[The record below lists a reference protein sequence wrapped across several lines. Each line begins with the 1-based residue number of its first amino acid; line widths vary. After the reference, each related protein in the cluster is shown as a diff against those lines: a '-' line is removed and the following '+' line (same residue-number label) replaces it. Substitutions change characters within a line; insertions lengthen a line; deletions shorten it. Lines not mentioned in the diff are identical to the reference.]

1 MFTLENIL
9 NYTSANIQI
18 IGVFIA
24 IIGGLIATKLLNTKI
39 EKDTLKEKLE
49 KLNKEI
55 RFYQKRK
62 ITDEKELYKI
72 NKADYI
78 TYIYEKVRNKDFKIE
93 DYEDYNLTF
102 EQRREI
108 VKEINELISSA
119 LKIFSEPHYK
129 DDIPNIL
136 KQNHIKE
143 DTIEYM
149 IYKYVG
155 NNTRIRKTRFGI
167 LDPTDIDFDNISF
180 VSIPEKLNE
189 RDLNNRIDKF
199 DEFIEWKMIE
209 KEDIE
214 SKFIALNNNLYV
226 KKDVLL
232 FVFITIFAII
242 IPQIILSTYPLFVNY
257 KWLKYIF
264 AIYSIITFIIS
275 MFFMLWYIFKLF
287 LGISNNDIKFRLWGY
302 YEYTLSDIIKKWKNK
317 VK

>member
-1 MFTLENIL
+1 M
-9 NYTSANIQI
+9 
-18 IGVFIA
+18 
-24 IIGGLIATKLLNTKI
+24 LNTKI

-232 FVFITIFAII
+232 FVSITIFAII

-287 LGISNNDIKFRLWGY
+287 LGISNNDIKFRL
-302 YEYTLSDIIKKWKNK
+302 
-317 VK
+317 

>member
-49 KLNKEI
+49 KINKEI

-199 DEFIEWKMIE
+199 DEFIEWIMKKKKI
-209 KEDIE
+209 
-214 SKFIALNNNLYV
+214 LNQNL
-226 KKDVLL
+226 
-232 FVFITIFAII
+232 
-242 IPQIILSTYPLFVNY
+242 
-257 KWLKYIF
+257 
-264 AIYSIITFIIS
+264 
-275 MFFMLWYIFKLF
+275 
-287 LGISNNDIKFRLWGY
+287 
-302 YEYTLSDIIKKWKNK
+302 
-317 VK
+317 

>member
-136 KQNHIKE
+136 KQNHIEE

-214 SKFIALNNNLYV
+214 SKFIALNNNLDV

-232 FVFITIFAII
+232 LDRKSV
-242 IPQIILSTYPLFVNY
+242 V
-257 KWLKYIF
+257 
-264 AIYSIITFIIS
+264 
-275 MFFMLWYIFKLF
+275 
-287 LGISNNDIKFRLWGY
+287 
-302 YEYTLSDIIKKWKNK
+302 
-317 VK
+317 